1 MENVNIEELRKEL
14 RKTEEKIQDE
24 FIDSL
29 YDKVEFLCEKANKK
43 SYEPTV
49 QEKMTFEK
57 IATIIESMAKW
68 F

>member
-49 QEKMTFEK
+49 HEKMTFEK
-57 IATIIESMAKW
+57 IATIIESMSKW